1 MKLDVAIVKLY
12 FYQINI
18 EFCYNKTYPGAC
30 HSSSHRLPFVILSEA
45 IYETRGFSPL
55 VELGSE
61 EQDPVISRKTVD
73 IFHLNN
79 DILLER

>member
-1 MKLDVAIVKLY
+1 MDIAIVKLY

-18 EFCYNKTYPGAC
+18 EFCYNKTNPGAC

-45 IYETRGFSPL
+45 IYEIWGFSPL

-61 EQDPVISRKTVD
+61 EQDSVISRKTVD